1 MKLSAGQERIGR
13 MSETEMNAMREKDIA
28 AMEELIMA
36 TCETAKRI
44 GFVGG
49 IPVEWDDGKS
59 GGSFSPLL
67 KLRPVGAQFKG
78 EMFPVTCNTREGH
91 RIVFGW
97 VNNPSEVRRKRPTD
111 WVWNLA
117 LSYSGG
123 TLAWDVNR
131 NEIVGASS
139 IELAEKIV
147 MQLIGFRDEYVSSA
161 G

>member
-1 MKLSAGQERIGR
+1 MSA
-13 MSETEMNAMREKDIA
+13 MTKKDIA

-36 TCETAKRI
+36 TCAAAKRI
-44 GFVGG
+44 GFIRG
-49 IPVEWDDGKS
+49 IQVEWDDGKS
-59 GGSFSPLL
+59 AGGSFSPLL

-78 EMFPVTCNTREGH
+78 EMFPVTCDTREGH

-97 VNNPSEVRRKRPTD
+97 VNNPSEVRRKSPADR
-111 WVWNLA
+111 VWNLA
-117 LSYSGG
+117 FSYTGG

-131 NEIVGASS
+131 NDIVRASS

-147 MQLIGFRDEYVSSA
+147 MQLIGFRDEYINST

>member
-1 MKLSAGQERIGR
+1 
-13 MSETEMNAMREKDIA
+13 MSAMRENDIA

-36 TCETAKRI
+36 TCAAAKRI

-91 RIVFGW
+91 HIVFGW
-97 VNNPSEVRRKRPTD
+97 VNNPSEVRRKSPTD
-111 WVWNLA
+111 RVWNLA

-139 IELAEKIV
+139 IELAEKIL
-147 MQLIGFRDEYVSSA
+147 MQLIGFRDEYINSA